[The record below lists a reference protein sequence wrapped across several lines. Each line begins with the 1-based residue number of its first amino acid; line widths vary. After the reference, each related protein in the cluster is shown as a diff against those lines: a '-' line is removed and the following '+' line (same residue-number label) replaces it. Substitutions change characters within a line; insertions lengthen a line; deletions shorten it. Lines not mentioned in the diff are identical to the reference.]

1 MQSPSQHPREDER
14 LNVLAQLG
22 LLDTQPEERFD
33 RITKAATEQ
42 LHVPISTISLVDRD
56 REWYKSCQGL
66 KTKQGGRDV
75 SFCGHAMLSK
85 EIFIVG
91 DTLKD
96 PRFADNPSVV
106 GSPYIRFYAGVAL
119 RHKPSGLPVGVL
131 CIKDIK
137 PREFSAQEMGILL
150 DLARQAEQEI
160 NIRPEQ

>member
-1 MQSPSQHPREDER
+1 MQAPSRHPKEDER

-33 RITKAATEQ
+33 RITKAAAEQ
-42 LHVPISTISLVDRD
+42 LKAPIATISLIDRD

-66 KTKQGGRDV
+66 EAKQGGRDV

-85 EIFIVG
+85 NIFIVG

-96 PRFADNPSVV
+96 PRFADNPNVI
-106 GSPYIRFYAGVAL
+106 GPPHIRFYAGIAL
-119 RHKPSGLPVGVL
+119 RHKESGLPVGVL
-131 CIKDIK
+131 CVKDTK
-137 PREFSAQEMGILL
+137 PRELSVREIGVLL

-160 NIRPEQ
+160 NTKPE